1 MHEMTDIEKAFEP
14 RDKDGHK
21 IPMVREDGTDLAGNP
36 CYLAYMKPRP
46 DGAIDPMAFIEDVE
60 NGRVGYAPGVSTKP
74 FGVGPDGVT
83 TPLDLQAVRYYNP
96 VLNLPQLYEE
106 MVDNGIPQ
114 YMMPAAQ
121 RLGTFLMTRG
131 ITNLFEPDD
140 SDEEYYGLHVTTPT
154 GTKCRV
160 CNFVIKVEQLR
171 CVMGEGKPKFEIAMI
186 LTKRS
191 IYGRRTEHAICVP
204 EAELAHLDGYLS
216 ASIPAFCLAS
226 ETPRASQLLVE
237 HIRNRLDEVPRVVIF
252 NRSGWTQYEDRHVFV
267 HAGMPAFSNVKS
279 ECEQV
284 IVSEKMSPSDAFTAA
299 LGILGI
305 GKQEVLLPLML
316 TALLGP
322 LFQMFADAGYVP
334 RFVTYLYG
342 LSGSL
347 KTAVSLVFYR
357 FFKGQKHSSFR
368 DTPAAIDVAVG
379 EHRDQML
386 LVDDFQP
393 AVVAAQ
399 GAEMRKTL
407 EHLVRLYGDDIA
419 KKRSNSRATATYGK
433 GPRGSCLITG
443 ESISGSYSSLLRCL
457 LVPISRGDIDG
468 QLLRRYQE
476 RPGLWATNY
485 IYFLP
490 WIGTNWKRL
499 MNKIRAEFPNWR
511 QHFSS
516 VTNEPRLV
524 DTGAVLMLVGEIF
537 LMYGTECGALN
548 RDYVQY
554 TLEEWRAVIE
564 VLLDTTAGASQELDV
579 AELARESIAGAMT
592 DESLKIAP
600 DINSFVGKMDGFVH
614 KDLFWIKP
622 RSMDRVL
629 QQYCTDNQV
638 SSVRGTKVI
647 LPELYKRGMIT
658 RDDESG
664 KNSFLKRSPQIPALE
679 TRLRMVAFHCDQL
692 FKEP

>member
-1 MHEMTDIEKAFEP
+1 MSNFNVEDAFVP

-36 CYLAYMKPRP
+36 CYLTYMKPRP

-83 TPLDLQAVRYYNP
+83 TPLDLQAVRYCNP

-140 SDEEYYGLHVTTPT
+140 SDEEYHGLHVTTPT

-322 LFQMFADAGYVP
+322 LFQLFADAGYVP

-407 EHLVRLYGDDIA
+407 EHLVRLHGDDVA
-419 KKRSNSRATATYGK
+419 RRRSNSRATATYGK
-433 GPRGSCLITG
+433 APRGSCLITG

-476 RPGLWATNY
+476 NPGLWATNFT
-485 IYFLP
+485 YFLP
-490 WIGTNWKRL
+490 WVGEHWERL
-499 MNKIRAEFPNWR
+499 EAKIRDEFPGWR
-511 QHFSS
+511 QHFSG
-516 VTNEPRLV
+516 VTSEPRLA
-524 DTGAVLMLVGEIF
+524 DAGAVLMLVSEIF
-537 LMYGTECGALN
+537 LEYGRACGALGWE
-548 RDYVQY
+548 YVQP
-554 TLEEWRAVIE
+554 TLDGWRMIIE
-564 VLLDTTAGASQELDV
+564 SLLVTTDGASQELDV
-579 AELARESIAGAMT
+579 VELTKASVAGALT

-600 DINSFVGKMDGFVH
+600 DIDKFVGRMDGFFH
-614 KDLFWIKP
+614 KDLLWVKQEALNRI
-622 RSMDRVL
+622 L
-629 QQYCTDNQV
+629 LQYCAVNELA
-638 SSVRGTKVI
+638 SVRGAKAI
-647 LPELYKRGMIT
+647 LPELWKRGLLV
-658 RDDESG
+658 RDEESG
-664 KNSFLKRSPQIPALE
+664 KNSFLKKTPQIPSLK
-679 TRLRMVAFHCDQL
+679 TRMRMVALRHEALLD
-692 FKEP
+692 ES